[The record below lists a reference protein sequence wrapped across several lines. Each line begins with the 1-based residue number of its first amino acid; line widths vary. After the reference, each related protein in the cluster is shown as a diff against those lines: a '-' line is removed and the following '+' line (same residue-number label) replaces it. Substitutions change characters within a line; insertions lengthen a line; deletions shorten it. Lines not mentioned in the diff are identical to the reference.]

1 VILLSQYL
9 YDTVYVAEER
19 LSYIRK
25 VYILFFYPVKNVS
38 ASMKYEVLLRV
49 LEVSLRIA
57 GR

>member
-1 VILLSQYL
+1 MILLSQYL
-9 YDTVYVAEER
+9 YDTVYVVEER

-38 ASMKYEVLLRV
+38 ASMKYEVLSRV
-49 LEVSLRIA
+49 LKVSLRIA